1 MTTNVPVTTLD
12 SVQAATTARPLASIE
27 DTAPKAVSS
36 IEASQHYRLLI
47 EEGPR
52 KGSFVYKT
60 MDSLTG
66 EIIRQF
72 PREQLVKIAQAD
84 TYDKGAVISTAV

>member
-1 MTTNVPVTTLD
+1 MDTNARVSVIGAVPPID
-12 SVQAATTARPLASIE
+12 RPKMPVE
-27 DTAPKAVSS
+27 PPAPKAISD
-36 IEASQHYRLLI
+36 IEASAHYRLLI

-60 MDSLTG
+60 LDTQTG

-72 PREQLVKIAQAD
+72 PREQLVKIAEAHN
-84 TYDKGAVISTAV
+84 YDAGSVIKTSV

>member
-1 MTTNVPVTTLD
+1 MNTNAPVTTLD
-12 SVQAATTARPLASIE
+12 AVQAATTARPLAPVE
-27 DTAPKAVSS
+27 TTTPKPVSS
-36 IEASQHYRLLI
+36 IEASANYRLLI

-60 MDSLTG
+60 MDSVTG

-72 PREQLVKIAQAD
+72 PREQLVKIAQSD
-84 TYDKGAVISTAV
+84 SYDRGSVIKTSV

>member
-1 MTTNVPVTTLD
+1 MNTN
-12 SVQAATTARPLASIE
+12 AAITAVDNAVVATARPQAPVE
-27 DTAPKAVSS
+27 DATPRPLSS
-36 IEASQHYRLLI
+36 IEAAANYRLLI

-60 MDSLTG
+60 LDSVTG

-72 PREQLVKIAQAD
+72 PREQLVRMAEAEA
-84 TYDKGAVISTAV
+84 YDAGTVINTSA

>member
-1 MTTNVPVTTLD
+1 MNNNATVTTLD
-12 SVQAATTARPLASIE
+12 AVQAATTARPLE
-27 DTAPKAVSS
+27 PVEKPTPKPLSS
-36 IEASQHYRLLI
+36 IEASANYRLLI

-60 MDSLTG
+60 LDSLTG

-72 PREQLVKIAQAD
+72 PREQLVKIAEAE
-84 TYDKGAVISTAV
+84 TYDKGTVINTTV

>member
-1 MTTNVPVTTLD
+1 MNSNATVTALD
-12 SVQAATTARPLASIE
+12 TIQAVTTARPVEPVESPTPRPI
-27 DTAPKAVSS
+27 SN
-36 IEASQHYRLLI
+36 IEASAHYRLLI

-60 MDSLTG
+60 LDSLTG

-72 PREQLVKIAQAD
+72 PREQLVKIAEAE
-84 TYDKGAVISTAV
+84 TYDKGTVISTTV

>member
-1 MTTNVPVTTLD
+1 MNTNATVTTLD
-12 SVQAATTARPLASIE
+12 AVQAATTARPLAPVES
-27 DTAPKAVSS
+27 APPQPVSS
-36 IEASQHYRLLI
+36 IEASANYRLLI

-72 PREQLVKIAQAD
+72 PREQLVKIAESQH
-84 TYDKGAVISTAV
+84 YDKGTVINTSV